1 MPSFLPDF
9 ELPSDPTKIVR
20 LREATVA
27 DAIDFSE
34 VDPQCEEEATTLFFE
49 RLQAKEKY
57 SDPKRWTTED
67 RRFALFMYH
76 LHTTKFPDTPLTY
89 VCDLCSAAQGK
100 EVQHTVSVKLADIA
114 DGYTPMKGKP
124 VRDVVH
130 EGHAVLVH
138 PVYGADAELMEKVRM
153 GILEEEKTTKKRARK
168 KRSQLAL
175 LRILSSLD
183 VPGLDPEVSEEE
195 RRPEVEKF
203 ILDMGTEEF
212 KEFSGKVME
221 AIADMRHGLR
231 STFKDGRVLLET
243 PPVWCD
249 EGRDKEGP
257 GIRLQFPFRAFD
269 YIPNL

>member
-9 ELPSDPTKIVR
+9 ELPSDPSKVVR

-76 LHTTKFPDTPLTY
+76 LHTTKFPDIPLTY
-89 VCDLCSAAQGK
+89 VCDLCTAAMGK
-100 EVQHTVSVKLADIA
+100 PVHHTVAVKLADIA
-114 DGYTPMKGKP
+114 ADYTPMTGKP

-153 GILEEEKTTKKRARK
+153 GILEEEAATEKRARK
-168 KRSQLAL
+168 KRSQLGL
-175 LRILSSLD
+175 LRFLASLD
-183 VPGLDPEVSEEE
+183 VPALAPDVSEEE
-195 RRPEVEKF
+195 RRPKVEEF
-203 ILDMGTEEF
+203 ILNMGAEEF
-212 KEFSGKVME
+212 KEFRNKVLE
-221 AIADMRHGLR
+221 AVADLRHGLK
-231 STFKDGRVLLET
+231 STFQDGRVLLET
-243 PPVWCD
+243 PPVRCE

-257 GIRLQFPFRAFD
+257 GIRLQFPFRPLD
-269 YIPNL
+269 YIPHL

>member
-9 ELPSDPTKIVR
+9 ELPSDPSKVVR

-76 LHTTKFPDTPLTY
+76 LHTTKFPDIPLTY
-89 VCDLCSAAQGK
+89 VCDLCTAATGK
-100 EVQHTVSVKLADIA
+100 RVQHTVSVKLADIA
-114 DGYTPMKGKP
+114 ADYTPMTGKP

-138 PVYGADAELMEKVRM
+138 PVYGADAELMEKARM
-153 GILEEEKTTKKRARK
+153 DILEEEAATEKRARK
-168 KRSQLAL
+168 KRSQLGM
-175 LRILSSLD
+175 LRLLSSLD
-183 VPGLDPEVSEEE
+183 VPGLAPDASEEE
-195 RRPEVEKF
+195 RRSKVEQF
-203 ILDMGTEEF
+203 ILDMGAEEF
-212 KEFSGKVME
+212 KEFRSKVLE
-221 AIADMRHGLR
+221 AVADLRHGLK
-231 STFKDGRVLLET
+231 STFQDGRVLLET
-243 PPVWCD
+243 PPVRC
-249 EGRDKEGP
+249 EKGRDKEGP
-257 GIRLQFPFRAFD
+257 GLRLQFPFRAFD
-269 YIPNL
+269 YIPNV